1 MDSTDFT
8 TTDEIVASGPGWV
21 VTYNGDDYD
30 AYCGSEYIGSR
41 TYAYEARALAA
52 RAASRRPLHI
62 PADVASAIEISG
74 SIGGQLAA

>member
-1 MDSTDFT
+1 MDTDFT
-8 TTDEIVASGPGWV
+8 TTDEVVATGPGWH

-30 AYCGSEYIGSR
+30 AYCDGEYVGSR

-52 RAASRRPLHI
+52 RSANRRPLYI